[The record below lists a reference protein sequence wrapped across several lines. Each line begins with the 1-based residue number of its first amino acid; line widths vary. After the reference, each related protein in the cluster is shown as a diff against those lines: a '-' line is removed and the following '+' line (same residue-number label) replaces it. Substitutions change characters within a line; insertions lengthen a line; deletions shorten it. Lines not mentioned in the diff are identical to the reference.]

1 MAGASVQWLRDALG
15 LVDSAGETATLAASL
30 ESNDGVYLVPAF
42 TGLGAPQWNPHARGT
57 LLGMTRATGPAHIAR
72 AVLEAV
78 CYQSVE
84 LLEAMADDVGEEA
97 TMMRIDGG
105 MARNNWLAQYLADIT
120 KTTVERPALLETTA
134 LGAARLAGLQAGVF
148 NALADLKKAWVAD
161 QTFTPIMDE
170 SERQSRLR
178 TWRRAVKAAIDF
190 AKDAGDG

>member
-1 MAGASVQWLRDALG
+1 
-15 LVDSAGETATLAASL
+15 
-30 ESNDGVYLVPAF
+30 
-42 TGLGAPQWNPHARGT
+42 
-57 LLGMTRATGPAHIAR
+57 
-72 AVLEAV
+72 
-78 CYQSVE
+78 
-84 LLEAMADDVGEEA
+84 
-97 TMMRIDGG
+97 MMRIDGG

-148 NALADLKKAWVAD
+148 NALADLQKAWVAD